1 MNSMYKDVA
10 KFHREVLGV
19 GSLQI
24 PHIGTDEF
32 IHERFKF
39 MLEELEEYHN
49 AAIRE
54 DIVGATDGL
63 LDLIYVAL
71 GTLYYMDIPV
81 QECWNAVQQANM
93 KKVRGTT
100 KRGNKVDAMKPE
112 GWRGPE
118 GLIAAAIERETNGTT
133 D

>member
-10 KFHREVLGV
+10 QFHREVLGV

-32 IHERFKF
+32 IMERFKF

-49 AAIRE
+49 AAVRE

-93 KKVRGTT
+93 KKVLGMT
-100 KRGNKVDAMKPE
+100 KRGNAIDAMKPE
-112 GWRGPE
+112 GWVGPE
-118 GLIAAAIERETNGTT
+118 GLIAATIERETNGTT

>member
-10 KFHREVLGV
+10 QFHREVLSV

-32 IHERFKF
+32 IMERFRF
-39 MLEELEEYHN
+39 MLEELEEYHR
-49 AAIRE
+49 AAAQG

-71 GTLYYMDIPV
+71 GTLHQMGIPV

-112 GWRGPE
+112 GWVGPE
-118 GLIAAAIERETNGTT
+118 CLIAAAIERETNGTT

>member
-1 MNSMYKDVA
+1 MSSMYKDVA
-10 KFHREVLGV
+10 QFHREVLGV
-19 GSLQI
+19 GSPQI
-24 PHIGTDEF
+24 PNLGTDEF
-32 IHERFKF
+32 IMERYDF
-39 MLEELEEYHN
+39 LIEELVEYHN
-49 AAIRE
+49 RASVY

-71 GTLYYMDIPV
+71 GTLYQMGIPV

-100 KRGNKVDAMKPE
+100 KRGNKIDAMKPE
-112 GWRGPE
+112 GWVGPE
-118 GLIAAAIERETNGTT
+118 CLIAAAIERETNGTT